1 LQKISLN
8 SDWQFHLGDPK
19 AWRWGPPP
27 QWSWQEVDLPHDWSI
42 GLERGPE
49 NPSTFDGG
57 YFPTGFGWYH
67 KAIQAPQSWQGKVV
81 LLEFEGIYMNS
92 AVWIDDHFL
101 GYHPYGYTSFCY
113 DLTPYLR
120 FDGANSLRVGVD
132 NTHQINSRWYSG
144 SGIYRPA
151 WLWVSDPQHI
161 AHWGVSVTT
170 PLVTSESARVSIKTR
185 LVDQR
190 TEPKTPVRG
199 MSLRSTIYDPEG
211 KVVARAEGAVSIA
224 ESAQEIEQEMEVR
237 QLALWSPETP
247 SLYSL
252 ASELLRDGVV
262 VDQERTPFGIRSLE
276 FSAQRGF
283 LLNGI
288 PLKLKGGCAHH
299 DHGIVGA
306 AAYQDA
312 EARKVRLH
320 KENGYNAI
328 RCAHN
333 PPAPAFLDACDRL
346 GMLVID
352 ESFDCWREGKNAG
365 DYHTVFADWW
375 QRDLES
381 MLLRDRNHPSVI
393 LWSIGNELLERNKPE
408 GVKLGRMQA
417 DLVRR
422 LDSSRPVTIA
432 LCGSGGAWDW
442 KETDGL
448 FAQVDVCGYNYE
460 SRNYASDHARLPERI
475 IVGTESTPGEAF
487 EHWMMVSETDYVIG
501 DFVWTSLDYLGESG
515 IGRVELEPFVQYEL
529 GRYPWHQANCGDLDL
544 CGFKRPQSFYRDIL
558 WKQGSPLF
566 IVVHTPVPEG
576 KSPHITYWGW
586 PDVWP
591 NWNWPGKEGKVLQV
605 DVYSAC
611 EQVELLLNGK
621 SFGIQPATRQERFT
635 ATFQVPFEAGELKAI
650 GYVDGKPA
658 AEYALATTGAAERI
672 RLSSD
677 RLTLESGEP
686 RLFYVIAEVTD
697 AASQVH
703 PTASNEI
710 FFTVQGPA
718 RILAVGSGDPRST
731 ESYTG
736 NQRKAFNGRCLVAV
750 KTSGEHGTI
759 ILRAQADGLEAVE
772 IKMQVALKHQ
782 QEV

>member
-8 SDWQFHLGDPK
+8 SGWQFHLGDPK

-27 QWSWQEVDLPHDWSI
+27 QWDWQNIDLPHDWSI
-42 GLERGPE
+42 GLERSPE
-49 NPSTFDGG
+49 NPSGYDGG

-67 KAIQAPQSWQGKVV
+67 KAIAAPLSWQGKVV
-81 LLEFEGIYMNS
+81 LLEFEGVYMNS
-92 AVWIDDHFL
+92 AAWLNDHWL

-120 FDGANSLRVGVD
+120 IDGPNSLRLGVD
-132 NTHQINSRWYSG
+132 NTHQVNSRWYSG

-151 WLWVSDPQHI
+151 WLWVGDPLHI
-161 AHWGVSVTT
+161 AHQGVYVTT
-170 PLVTSESARVSIKTR
+170 PHVSQQASQVRIQTR
-185 LVDQR
+185 WVDDR
-190 TEPKTPVRG
+190 PGTPISKEG
-199 MSLRSTIYDPEG
+199 LSLRTTLFDPEG
-211 KVVARAEGAVSIA
+211 KAVASA
-224 ESAQEIEQEMEVR
+224 ESPAGFAQASQVIEQNMEV
-237 QLALWSPETP
+237 QKPELWSPEMP

-252 ASELLRDGVV
+252 SSELLLDGAVI
-262 VDQERTPFGIRSLE
+262 DRERTTFGIRSLE

-283 LLNGI
+283 LLNGV
-288 PLKLKGGCAHH
+288 PMKLKGGCAHH

-306 AAYQDA
+306 AAYPDA
-312 EARKVRLH
+312 EERKVRLH
-320 KENGYNAI
+320 QDNGFNAI

-333 PPAPAFLDACDRL
+333 PPSPAFLDACDRL

-352 ESFDCWREGKNAG
+352 ESFDCWCEGKNAG

-408 GVKLGRMQA
+408 GVELGRMQA
-417 DLVRR
+417 ELVRK
-422 LDSSRPVTIA
+422 LDPSRPVTIA

-448 FAQVDVCGYNYE
+448 FALVDVCGYNYE

-487 EHWMMVSETDYVIG
+487 EHWMMVSEMDHVIG

-566 IVVHTPVPEG
+566 IVVHTPIPEG

-591 NWNWPGKEGKVLQV
+591 NWNWTGLEGQALQV
-605 DVYSAC
+605 DAYSAC

-621 SFGIQPATRQERFT
+621 SIGIQPATRQERFT
-635 ATFQVPFEAGELKAI
+635 ATFQVPYEPGELKAI
-650 GYVDGKPA
+650 GYIDGKQS
-658 AEYALATTGAAERI
+658 AEYTLATTGAAERL
-672 RLSSD
+672 RLSGD
-677 RLTLESGEP
+677 RITVESGES
-686 RLFYVIAEVTD
+686 RLLYVTVEVTD
-697 AASQVH
+697 ANGRLH
-703 PTASNEI
+703 PAANNEI
-710 FFTVQGPA
+710 FFTVHGPA

-731 ESYTG
+731 EPYTG
-736 NQRKAFNGRCLVAV
+736 NQRRAFHGRCLVAV
-750 KTSGEHGTI
+750 KTSGEHGAIT
-759 ILRAQADGLEAVE
+759 LRAQADGLETAE
-772 IKMQVALKHQ
+772 IELQVA
-782 QEV
+782 